1 MTDQSLKNSSNLQAA
16 ETSGIYMVPDVAV
29 YLFPVTMT
37 DGPVDDVLPVR
48 NIDLLKKIKFF
59 VVENVRTARRF
70 LKKVDRS
77 INIDELHFVEL
88 SEHTPA
94 TDVYAMLDPVRNG
107 QPLGVMSEAGCPA
120 VADPG
125 AILVDAAQREGF
137 KVVPLVGP
145 SSILLSL
152 MGSGMNGQCF
162 TFNGYLPIA
171 DGARAAALRDMASAI
186 NKRNCTQIFIET
198 PYRNNKLIETIVKS
212 LPGDMRLCVASDITG
227 QNESVVTRSLSEWK
241 KTKFDYNKIPAIF
254 VLGR

>member
-1 MTDQSLKNSSNLQAA
+1 MANIDTQNDIAPEKKGRDKLPQTEA
-16 ETSGIYMVPDVAV
+16 AV

-37 DGPVDDVLPVR
+37 DGPAENVLSR
-48 NIDLLKKIKFF
+48 YTLSLLKQVKFF

-70 LKKVDRS
+70 LKKVDRT
-77 INIDELHFVEL
+77 INIDELTFVEL

-94 TDVYAMLDPVRNG
+94 EEVNSMLDPVKAG
-107 QPLGVMSEAGCPA
+107 HALGVMSEAGCPA

-125 AILVDAAQREGF
+125 ALLVDAAQRAGI

-145 SSILLSL
+145 SSILLAL

-171 DGARAAALRDMASAI
+171 DGARAAALRDMASAV
-186 NKRNCTQIFIET
+186 NRRDCTQIFIET
-198 PYRNNKLIETIVKS
+198 PYRNNKLIETIVRT
-212 LPGDMRLCVASDITG
+212 LPGDMRLCVASDLTG
-227 QNESVVTRSLSEWK
+227 EAESVITRSLNEWK
-241 KTKFDYNKIPAIF
+241 KTRFDYNKIPAIF